1 MSHDE
6 VLSRLI
12 DRAKAAGAD
21 ACDAWVVER
30 ASLSVSTRLGALEGL
45 EREETRTASVR
56 ILIGQRQAAA
66 SGSDLR
72 PEALDALAERVAE
85 MARVAS
91 PDPWAGLADPDRLAG
106 AAPDLGLADAEEPT
120 ADQLEDL
127 ARAAE
132 DAGRAVTGVTNSGGS
147 SAYAGRTRS
156 SYATS
161 QGFRGGFE
169 TTVRG
174 FGLSLIAERDGAKE
188 RDYDGDAMRLW
199 SGLMAPEA
207 IGRSAGERTTARLG
221 AVKIESR
228 KAPVIFEARV
238 ARRLIGAFAGA
249 ISGAAVARGVS
260 FLRDKL
266 GERVFAPDV
275 AIVDDPLV
283 PGGIGSHP
291 FDGEGVACAPLRVI
305 DDGVLTSWLLNSAAA
320 RQLGL
325 ATTGHASAGVGAPP
339 GLGPSNLWLT
349 PGPRDLSGLMA
360 DAGEGLLVTE
370 MFSPSLN
377 PTNGDYSVGVAGQWF
392 TGGARAHPVHEVTVA
407 GNLVDIFA
415 RLIPGSDLDGRHGV
429 DSPSILVDDLAI
441 AGR

>member
-30 ASLSVSTRLGALEGL
+30 ASLSVSVRLGALEGL
-45 EREETRTASVR
+45 EREETRAASIR

-85 MARVAS
+85 MAKVAS
-91 PDPWAGLADPDRLAG
+91 PDPWAGLADPARLAAG
-106 AAPDLGLADAEEPT
+106 APDLGLADDHEPT
-120 ADQLEDL
+120 ADALEDL
-127 ARAAE
+127 ARSAE
-132 DAGRAVTGVTNSGGS
+132 DAGRAVPGVTNSAGS
-147 SAYAGRTRS
+147 SAWSARTRS

-161 QGFRGGFE
+161 HGFRGGFE
-169 TTVRG
+169 TTSRG
-174 FGLSLIAERDGAKE
+174 FGLSLLAEKDGAKE
-188 RDYDGDAMRLW
+188 RDYDGDGIRTWA
-199 SGLMAPEA
+199 GLLPAQTV
-207 IGRSAGERTTARLG
+207 GRTAGERATARLG

-238 ARRLIGAFAGA
+238 ARRLVAAFASA

-266 GERVFAPDV
+266 GQRVFAPGV
-275 AIVDDPLV
+275 EIVDDPLV
-283 PGGIGSHP
+283 RGGLGSHP
-291 FDGEGVACAPLRVI
+291 FDGEGVAGAPLKLI

-339 GLGPSNLWLT
+339 GLGPSNLWLM
-349 PGPRDLSGLMA
+349 PGPRDMAGLMA

-392 TGGARAHPVHEVTVA
+392 TGGARAFPVHEVTVA
-407 GNLVDIFA
+407 GNLIEIFG
-415 RLIPGSDLDGRHGV
+415 RLVPGADLDRRHGV
-429 DSPSILVDDLAI
+429 DSPSVLVDDLAI

>member
-45 EREETRTASVR
+45 EREETRAASIR

-72 PEALDALAERVAE
+72 PEALDALADRVAE
-85 MARVAS
+85 MAKVAS
-91 PDPWAGLADPDRLAG
+91 PDPWAGLADPDRLARDI
-106 AAPDLGLADAEEPT
+106 PDLGLADDHEPT
-120 ADQLEDL
+120 AQGLEDL

-132 DAGRAVTGVTNSGGS
+132 EAGRAVPGVTNSAGS
-147 SAYAGRTRS
+147 SAWSARTRS

-161 QGFRGGFE
+161 HGFRGGFS
-169 TTVRG
+169 TTSRG
-174 FGLSLIAERDGAKE
+174 YGLSVLAEKDGAKE
-188 RDYDGDAMRLW
+188 RDYDGDGMRRW
-199 SGLMAPEA
+199 ADLMPAQA
-207 IGRSAGERTTARLG
+207 IGRSAGERAVARLG
-221 AVKIESR
+221 AVKIESG

-238 ARRLIGAFAGA
+238 ARRLVAAFASA

-260 FLRDKL
+260 FLREKL
-266 GERVFAPDV
+266 GQQVFAKGV
-275 AIVDDPLV
+275 AIVDDPLI
-283 PGGIGSHP
+283 PGGLGSHP
-291 FDGEGVACAPLRVI
+291 FDGEGVACAPLKLI
-305 DDGVLTSWLLNSAAA
+305 DDGVLTSWLLNSSAA

-325 ATTGHASAGVGAPP
+325 ATTGHASAGLGSPP
-339 GLGPSNLWLT
+339 GLGPSNLWLM
-349 PGPRDLSGLMA
+349 PGERDFAGLMA
-360 DAGEGLLVTE
+360 DAGEGLVVNE

-392 TGGARAHPVHEVTVA
+392 RGGQRAYPVHEVTVA

-415 RLIPGSDLDGRHGV
+415 RLIPGADLDRRHGV
-429 DSPSILVDDLAI
+429 DSPSILVDDLAV